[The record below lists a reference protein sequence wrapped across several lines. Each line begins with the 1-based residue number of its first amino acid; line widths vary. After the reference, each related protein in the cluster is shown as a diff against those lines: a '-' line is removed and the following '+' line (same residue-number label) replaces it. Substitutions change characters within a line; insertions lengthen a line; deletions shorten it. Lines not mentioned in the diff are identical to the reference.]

1 MIPLVKIE
9 FEVNSAEK
17 VIEYLKSI
25 SIIKPKP
32 TVKWYWK
39 ANPNPS
45 NIGWFK
51 NRQFLICPILE
62 YWIQNRI
69 SSVIVRGDSKSEKEI
84 DVSLEL
90 TLPGFLSLFTFLIFV
105 ILLFSYSISAVSLGI
120 LFVMPILIKILYDYY
135 RDLRK
140 TEKLITFLIE
150 MGDK

>member
-17 VIEYLKSI
+17 VIDYLKSI
-25 SIIKPKP
+25 SIIKPKS

-39 ANPNPS
+39 GNPNPGQV
-45 NIGWFK
+45 GWFN

-69 SSVIVRGDSKSEKEI
+69 STVIVRGNSKSEKEI
-84 DVSLEL
+84 DISMEL
-90 TLPGFLSLFTFLIFV
+90 TLPGFLSLLTIIIFV
-105 ILLFSYSISAVSLGI
+105 ILLFSYSLSEISPGI
-120 LFVMPILIKILYDYY
+120 FFIIPILGKVLYDHY

-150 MGDK
+150 IGDK